1 MKLIIAFIK
10 PHKLPEVTLALH
22 SFDGLSGASISEIKG
37 FGRGRA
43 KEAPDKVQHEM
54 IDYLPHVRLEIACS
68 DDLVDEVVSSIEKNA
83 HTGLRGDG
91 KIYVTGLDQAVRIST
106 GEREDSAV

>member
-10 PHKLPEVTLALH
+10 PHKLADVTIALH
-22 SFDGLSGASISEIKG
+22 EIEGLTGASMSDVRG

-43 KEAPDKVQHEM
+43 KNSPDKIYHDTL
-54 IDYLPHVRLEIACS
+54 DYIPNVRLEIACS
-68 DDLVDEVVSSIEKNA
+68 DELAEKVVSVIETSA

-91 KIYVTGLDQAVRIST
+91 KIYITPLEEAVWIST
-106 GEREDSAV
+106 SERGQVGI